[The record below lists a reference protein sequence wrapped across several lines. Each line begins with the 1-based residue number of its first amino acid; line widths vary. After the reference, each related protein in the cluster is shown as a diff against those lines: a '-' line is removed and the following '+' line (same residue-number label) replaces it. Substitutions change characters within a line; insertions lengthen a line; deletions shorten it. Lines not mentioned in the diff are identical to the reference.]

1 MQQWDIA
8 AGEGA
13 VKTKFGSSCSVGVEA
28 RTRQIQLTGG
38 VGDGYGDGDH
48 KTMMVT
54 MMMCELTRSSGSVR
68 VGRVE

>member
-48 KTMMVT
+48 
-54 MMMCELTRSSGSVR
+54 RR
-68 VGRVE
+68 